1 MNFFLKDSHFWLK
14 RYAQFTVICTLGLIF
29 LGGLVKSHES
39 GLSVPDWPNTY
50 GEFMF
55 TFPYSKWVGG
65 IFYEHLHRLF
75 ASFVGFLILI
85 LSFWI
90 WKIESRVWLKKLGF
104 AALFTV
110 ILQGLLGGLTVIF
123 LLPTLISMAHGILA
137 QTFFCITIA
146 ISFYLTSKKTF
157 NKNILSSHHSK
168 FIKLVFLLTASV
180 YVQLILGALMRHT
193 NSGLAILDFPLSN
206 GQLIPFPN
214 ENLLSSINYLR
225 FDLGL
230 NSVNLF
236 QIISHLLHRIGAII
250 VFVINGILLVH
261 TLKFHRRNDKFLIP
275 VLFITLLIFTQIFLA
290 AFVIWTRKSPLITTF
305 HVWTGALILGSSF
318 LLLLRSFNSY
328 QINKTFFSFL
338 FSKNNSK
345 KKIKRSSMN
354 LFYSFIELS
363 KPRIM
368 WLVVISTMLGYYL
381 GSINNT
387 LFLFNFS
394 TILYTIIGTMCV
406 CSGASILN
414 QFLEKDL
421 DKNMNRTKNRPLPS
435 ERIKPE
441 TARNFGTYISAL
453 GVIIFFISVDILVG
467 FIAFLTIFLYVIIY
481 TPLKM
486 KTTLNTFIGAIPGAL
501 PPLGGWVSGTGKIE
515 PGALILFSILFFW
528 QIPHFYSIAWIHR
541 KDYAKVG
548 FKMLPIHNSNLKRT
562 SFYCVFFTILL
573 IISTSSL
580 TWIGL
585 TDKLFLYGSLLIGL
599 IFLYFSIE
607 TFSKWTY
614 KKAKRL
620 LIVSILYLPVLL
632 FILILDKSF

>member
-1 MNFFLKDSHFWLK
+1 M
-14 RYAQFTVICTLGLIF
+14 
-29 LGGLVKSHES
+29 
-39 GLSVPDWPNTY
+39 
-50 GEFMF
+50 
-55 TFPYSKWVGG
+55 
-65 IFYEHLHRLF
+65 
-75 ASFVGFLILI
+75 
-85 LSFWI
+85 
-90 WKIESRVWLKKLGF
+90 
-104 AALFTV
+104 
-110 ILQGLLGGLTVIF
+110 
-123 LLPTLISMAHGILA
+123 
-137 QTFFCITIA
+137 
-146 ISFYLTSKKTF
+146 
-157 NKNILSSHHSK
+157 
-168 FIKLVFLLTASV
+168 
-180 YVQLILGALMRHT
+180 
-193 NSGLAILDFPLSN
+193 
-206 GQLIPFPN
+206 
-214 ENLLSSINYLR
+214 
-225 FDLGL
+225 
-230 NSVNLF
+230 
-236 QIISHLLHRIGAII
+236 
-250 VFVINGILLVH
+250 VH
-261 TLKFHRRNDKFLIP
+261 TLKFHRSNDKFLIP

-585 TDKLFLYGSLLIGL
+585 TDQLFLYGSLLIGL

-620 LIVSILYLPVLL
+620 LIGSILYLPVLL

>member
-1 MNFFLKDSHFWLK
+1 M
-14 RYAQFTVICTLGLIF
+14 
-29 LGGLVKSHES
+29 GGLVKSHES

-55 TFPYSKWVGG
+55 SFPYSKWVGG

-85 LSFWI
+85 LSFWV
-90 WKIESRVWLKKLGF
+90 WKVESRIWLKKLGF

-110 ILQGLLGGLTVIF
+110 VLQGLLGGLTVIF

-146 ISFYLTSKKTF
+146 ISFYLTIKKDSKKNT
-157 NKNILSSHHSK
+157 LLRHHSK
-168 FIKLVFLLTASV
+168 FIKLVFVLTLMV
-180 YVQLILGALMRHT
+180 YLQLILGALMRHT

-236 QIISHLLHRIGAII
+236 QITTHILHRIGAII
-250 VFVINGILLVH
+250 VFVTNGILLLH
-261 TLKFHRRNDKFLIP
+261 TLKFHRGNDKLLIP
-275 VLFITLLIFTQIFLA
+275 VLFITLLVITQIFLA

-318 LLLLRSFNSY
+318 LLLLKSFNSY
-328 QINKTFFSFL
+328 QINKSFFSFL
-338 FSKNNSK
+338 FSKDNSK
-345 KKIKRSSMN
+345 KINKNSITN
-354 LFYSFIELS
+354 LFFSFLELS

-368 WLVVISTMLGYYL
+368 WLVVLSTILGYYL
-381 GSINNT
+381 GSINNN
-387 LFLFNFS
+387 LFSFNFLK
-394 TILYTIIGTMCV
+394 IIYTIIGTMCV

-435 ERIKPE
+435 SRINPN
-441 TARNFGTYISAL
+441 TARNFGTYISAI
-453 GVIIFFISVDILVG
+453 GVVIFFIFVDIMVG
-467 FIAFLTIFLYVIIY
+467 FIAFLTIFLYVIVY

-486 KTTLNTFIGAIPGAL
+486 KTNLNTWIGAIPGAL
-501 PPLGGWVSGTGKIE
+501 PPLGGWVAGTGTIE
-515 PGALILFSILFFW
+515 LGGLILFSILFFW
-528 QIPHFYSIAWIHR
+528 QIPHFYSIAWIYR
-541 KDYAKVG
+541 EDYAKVG
-548 FKMLPIHNSNLKRT
+548 FKMLPIYDYNLKKT

-585 TDKLFLYGSLLIGL
+585 TDELFLYGSLFIGL
-599 IFLYFSIE
+599 IFLYLSIE
-607 TFSKWTY
+607 TFSEWTY

-620 LIVSILYLPVLL
+620 LIGSIMYLPILL
-632 FILILDKSF
+632 FILILDKTF